1 LPTQNLGRV
10 DDLGT
15 LSVCILFI
23 KKRGGYI
30 FLINNK
36 GGIFVESHTMEFIA
50 PFYYHKI
57 KKQIAVA
64 FHDEENEEVIIIAYD
79 TEGTPTNIEHVI
91 IDNDY
96 MEETL

>member
-1 LPTQNLGRV
+1 
-10 DDLGT
+10 
-15 LSVCILFI
+15 
-23 KKRGGYI
+23 
-30 FLINNK
+30 
-36 GGIFVESHTMEFIA
+36 MEFIA
-50 PFYYHKI
+50 PFYYHRI

-64 FHDEENEEVIIIAYD
+64 FHDEENEEVIIIVYD